1 MISTRRM
8 CNSLQKAWISALAAI
23 LLAGLLMPGAAH
35 AQVGDAVRAGVQ
47 VGAPLPH
54 DLSVPDQSNQV
65 QSFTTLKKNRGLIL
79 IFSRS
84 LSW

>member
-1 MISTRRM
+1 MPTNLKLRRPW
-8 CNSLQKAWISALAAI
+8 LIALAAV
-23 LLAGLLMPGAAH
+23 LLVGLTLPNTAH
-35 AQVGDAVRAGVQ
+35 AQVQDAVRAGVQ
-47 VGAPLPH
+47 IGAPLPH
-54 DLSVPDQSNQV
+54 DLKVPDQSNQV

>member
-1 MISTRRM
+1 MPTSFNLRRRCLM
-8 CNSLQKAWISALAAI
+8 ALTAI
-23 LLAGLLMPGAAH
+23 VLVGLTLPTTAT
-35 AQVGDAVRAGVQ
+35 AQVADAVRAGVQ

-65 QSFTTLKKNRGLIL
+65 QSFVTLKKNRGLIL